1 MKGQRQFWRAAM
13 AGLMLAA
20 ASPATGAQ
28 PVTETEVEAEVENGP
43 LRGTLMPPEQG
54 GGPVAVIIPG
64 SGPTGRD
71 GDNHNGIK
79 AKYLRQLAQGLAE
92 EGIASIRI
100 DKRGMFGS
108 TGSFPGANDV
118 TFDDYAADARA
129 WLEVARE
136 KAGTDCAW
144 LVGHSEGGLVALL
157 AAQEAGQSLCGLV
170 LVAAPGRG
178 MGEILREQLR
188 SNPAN
193 APVLPDALSA
203 IDALERGKKVDVS
216 GFHPALQQMF
226 WPGVQDFLIDAFG
239 RDPAKLIAGL
249 DLPVLI
255 VQGDNDLQVGLRD
268 AERLSQAQPAA
279 ENLVMPG
286 MNHVLRVVPAGDI
299 AANFASYSDSG
310 QPLAPGLAQAI
321 ARFIA
326 R

>member
-1 MKGQRQFWRAAM
+1 MKTYRQFWRAAM
-13 AGLMLAA
+13 TGVMLAA
-20 ASPATGAQ
+20 ALPATGAQ
-28 PVTETEVEAEVENGP
+28 PVIETEVEVPVENGP
-43 LRGTLMPPEQG
+43 LRGTLMRPEKG

-64 SGPTGRD
+64 SGPTSRD
-71 GDNHNGIK
+71 GDNPNGIK
-79 AKYLRQLAQGLAE
+79 AKYLRQLARGLAA

-108 TGSFPGANDV
+108 AGSFPSANEI

-136 KAGTDCAW
+136 EAGTHCAW

-157 AAQEAGQSLCGLV
+157 AAQEASPSLCGLV
-170 LVAAPGRG
+170 LVAAPGRR

-193 APVLPDALSA
+193 GPVLPDALSA
-203 IDALERGKKVDVS
+203 IDALERGEKVDVS

-226 WPGVQDFLIDAFG
+226 WPGVQDFLIDAFS
-239 RDPAKLIAGL
+239 RDPAGLIAGL

-255 VQGDNDLQVGLRD
+255 VQGDNDLQVRPLD

-279 ENLVMPG
+279 ESLTVPG
-286 MNHVLRVVPAGDI
+286 MNHVLRIVPAGDI
-299 AANFASYSDSG
+299 AANFASYSDSD
-310 QPLAPGLAQAI
+310 QPLAPGLARAI
-321 ARFIA
+321 ARFIT